1 MILRFSLSLLI
12 SVPLLAQTITFSGTV
27 NDQKTNA
34 YILSESHTRKFNA
47 GKPLSGS
54 VVYRDKAGKVL
65 GRKTFT
71 FPAGPYCPAFHFKD
85 ERDGWEE
92 GISISGGT
100 ATMFLKKSAKDAM
113 ERKAIAL
120 TPNTACDDGIDL
132 LLRDRRN
139 DIAAGK
145 QVDLRVI
152 VPNKF
157 DHFSFVAR
165 KGAEG
170 NVKGRKTMTI
180 NMVTQSAILRPLMP
194 ALYFTYYM
202 DTGELVNS
210 AGLHIMND
218 AAKKSYRVKAFWS
231 AEKKS

>member
-1 MILRFSLSLLI
+1 MTLRLCTIVLFAL
-12 SVPLLAQTITFSGTV
+12 PLMAQTITFSGTV

-34 YILSESHTRKFNA
+34 YILSESHTRKFNG
-47 GKPLSGS
+47 GKPVSGS

-65 GRKTFT
+65 GRKTFS

-92 GISISGGT
+92 GISISGST

-113 ERKAIAL
+113 ERKTIAL
-120 TPNTACDDGIDL
+120 TPATACDDGIDL

-139 DIAAGK
+139 EIASGK
-145 QVDLRVI
+145 QVDLRLI

-157 DHFSFVAR
+157 DSFGFVAR

-180 NMVTQSAILRPLMP
+180 NLVTQSAILRPLMP

-202 DTGELVNS
+202 DTGELLNS